1 MTDSMKPR
9 AHPPMAVIEL
19 GTTSIRMV
27 VGEVSAAGGVH
38 RLDELEHAVSLGSD
52 TLASGSIGPETTER
66 CVAAMRSFRDV
77 LAEYGVEERHVRVV
91 ATSAVREAGNSDRF
105 RDRLLVATGFEIEI
119 LDEAEVSRLTYRAV
133 QPQLRGQAFFRK
145 SDVMVVEVGGGS
157 TETLLF
163 RKGKVLTS
171 HLYRLGSLRLRA
183 LVQAEDAPPD
193 QHMALMRA
201 EVGEVPTQVSNT
213 LGAASF
219 PQMVLLGADARFACT
234 AIRGASDGPGLC
246 ELRMNTLRKLTRKIV
261 GQTVDDLVR
270 EYRLT
275 YTDAETLGPSLL
287 IAVTLAEAL
296 KLKHI
301 HVADVS
307 LRTGILIEMATG
319 EKWTAEY
326 RRQVINSAKVLARKH
341 GVDIRHANHVAAI
354 GLQIIDSLRDR
365 FDISAREEVILHV
378 AALLHEV
385 GQAINTASHH
395 KHSQYIILNSD
406 IFGLGRRDL
415 ALAAL
420 VARYHRRAMPKPSH
434 ADYMALD
441 HVNRIT
447 VTKLAAVLRLANA
460 LDRLH
465 TKRALALDMRLQDKR
480 FLIEFPE
487 SLDLALLRRRVEER
501 AKLFED
507 IFGHAVVLRRRGK

>member
-1 MTDSMKPR
+1 MKQP

-27 VGEVSAAGGVH
+27 VGEVSASGGVH

-52 TLASGSIGPETTER
+52 TLANGSIGPDTTER

-77 LAEYGVEERHVRVV
+77 LAEYGVAERHVRVV
-91 ATSAVREAGNSDRF
+91 ATSAVREADNSDRF

-133 QPQLRGQAFFRK
+133 QPQLRGQSFFRK

-163 RKGKVLTS
+163 RKGKVFTS
-171 HLYRLGSLRLRA
+171 HLYRLGALRLRA
-183 LVQAEDAPPD
+183 HVDDEDVPPSR
-193 QHMALMRA
+193 HLELMRA
-201 EVGEVPTQVSNT
+201 EVGQVLVQMSHNLRSAT
-213 LGAASF
+213 S
-219 PQMVLLGADARFACT
+219 PQMVLLGGDARFARK
-234 AIRGASDGPGLC
+234 AIGRDSDAPGLC
-246 ELRMNTLRKLTRKIV
+246 QLRMSALRKLTQKIV

-287 IAVTLAEAL
+287 IAVTLAESL
-296 KLKHI
+296 KLKHV
-301 HVADVS
+301 HVAEVS

-326 RRQVINSAKVLARKH
+326 RRQVINSAKVLARRH
-341 GVDIRHANHVAAI
+341 GTDIRHANHVAAM
-354 GLQIIDSLRDR
+354 GRQIIESLRGS
-365 FDISAREEVILHV
+365 FEITAREEVIFHV

-415 ALAAL
+415 VLAAL
-420 VARYHRRAMPKPSH
+420 VARYHRRAQPKPSH

-441 HVNRIT
+441 HISRIT
-447 VTKLAAVLRLANA
+447 VSKLAAVLRLANA

-465 TKRALALDMRLQDKR
+465 TKRMLKLDMRLQEKR
-480 FLIEFPE
+480 FVIEFPE
-487 SLDLALLRRRVEER
+487 SLDLALLRRRVR
-501 AKLFED
+501 DRSRLFED
-507 IFGHAVVLRRRGK
+507 IFGKAVVLRRRKK

>member
-1 MTDSMKPR
+1 MKPR

-27 VGEVSAAGGVH
+27 VGEVSAAGAVH

-52 TLASGSIGPETTER
+52 TLATGSIGQETTER

-77 LAEYGVEERHVRVV
+77 LAEYGVAERHVRVV
-91 ATSAVREAGNSDRF
+91 ATSAVREADNSDRF
-105 RDRLLVATGFEIEI
+105 RDRLLVATGLEIEI
-119 LDEAEVSRLTYRAV
+119 IDEAEVSRLTYRAV

-163 RKGKVLTS
+163 RKGKVFTS
-171 HLYRLGSLRLRA
+171 HLYRLGALRLRA
-183 LVQAEDAPPD
+183 LVQSEDIPQD
-193 QHMALMRA
+193 QHMALMHA
-201 EVGEVPTQVSNT
+201 EMGEVLVQVSNN
-213 LGAASF
+213 LCSASSL
-219 PQMVLLGADARFACT
+219 QMVLLGSDARFARK
-234 AIRGASDGPGLC
+234 AIGGSRDGPGLC
-246 ELRMNTLRKLTRKIV
+246 ELRMSTFRKLTRKIV

-270 EYRLT
+270 EYRLN

-287 IAVTLAEAL
+287 IATTLAESL
-296 KLKHI
+296 KLKHV

-319 EKWTAEY
+319 EKWTDEY

-341 GVDIRHANHVAAI
+341 GVEMRHANHVAGLA
-354 GLQIIDSLRDR
+354 LQIIESLRGH

-415 ALAAL
+415 TLAAM

-434 ADYMALD
+434 TDYMALD
-441 HVNRIT
+441 HVSRIT
-447 VTKLAAVLRLANA
+447 VTKLAAVLRLANS

-465 TKRALALDMRLQDKR
+465 TKRPLKLDMRLQEKR

-487 SLDLALLRRRVEER
+487 SLDLALLRRRVR
-501 AKLFED
+501 DRSRLFED
-507 IFGHAVVLRRRGK
+507 IFGKAVVLRRKGK